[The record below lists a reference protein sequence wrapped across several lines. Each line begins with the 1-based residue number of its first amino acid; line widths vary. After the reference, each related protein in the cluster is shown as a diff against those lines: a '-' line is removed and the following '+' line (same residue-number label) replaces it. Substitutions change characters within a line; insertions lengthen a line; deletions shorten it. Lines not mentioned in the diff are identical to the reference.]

1 MQPIPNNIWGGLHM
15 TEEKLNRKY
24 KDSVFSSY
32 FGETNAR
39 MVVIYNALE
48 NTDYPLDTPVEENT
62 LDDVLYKDRINDLSF
77 ILDGKILV
85 LIEHQS
91 TINHNMALR
100 LLLYVGRLYEKI
112 INQHQK
118 MLSMKKNR

>member
-1 MQPIPNNIWGGLHM
+1 M